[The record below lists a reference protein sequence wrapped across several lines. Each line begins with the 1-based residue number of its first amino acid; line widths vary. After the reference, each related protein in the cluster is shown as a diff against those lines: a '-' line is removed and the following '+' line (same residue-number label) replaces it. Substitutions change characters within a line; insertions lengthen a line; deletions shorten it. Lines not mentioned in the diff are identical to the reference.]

1 MLLSAARCS
10 LSFSAEHISD
20 VHNQIADV
28 LSRICWQEF
37 RRLAPAAS
45 PPALVRIDH
54 LSLEQRCHAFLVHG
68 LAPSSR
74 KTTQR
79 KVFNL
84 FLLFFNI
91 SWASF
96 IPLGRLFQLMNGFC
110 VCLQLF
116 WRDLATIRL
125 LRSICRASA
134 LFMLS
139 RGFQIHYKTVCFYNG
154 LFEGLNALKVLR
166 RLIVCPSLIS
176 RCCSSGNP

>member
-1 MLLSAARCS
+1 MACCS
-10 LSFSAEHISD
+10 FSFSAEHIPD

-28 LSRICWQEF
+28 LSRICLQEF
-37 RRLAPAAS
+37 RRLVPAAS
-45 PPALVRIDH
+45 SPALAGIDH

-74 KTTQR
+74 KTAQR
-79 KVFNL
+79 KFFNL
-84 FLLFFNI
+84 SLPFFNI

-96 IPLGRLFQLMNGFC
+96 IPLGRLVPLMNGFC

-125 LRSICRASA
+125 SRSICRASA
-134 LFMLS
+134 LFMSS
-139 RGFQIHYKTVCFYNG
+139 RGFQIHYKTVFFYNG

-176 RCCSSGNP
+176 RSCSSGNP

>member
-1 MLLSAARCS
+1 MLLFAARCS
-10 LSFSAEHISD
+10 FSFSAGHIPD

-45 PPALVRIDH
+45 SPALVGIDH
-54 LSLEQRCHAFLVHG
+54 LSLVQRCHAFLMHG

-74 KTTQR
+74 RNVQR
-79 KVFNL
+79 KFFNL
-84 FLLFFNI
+84 SLLFLNI

-96 IPLGRLFQLMNGFC
+96 IPLGRLVPLINGFC
-110 VCLQLF
+110 FCLQLF
-116 WRDLATIRL
+116 WRDLVTIRL
-125 LRSICRASA
+125 SRSICRASA

-139 RGFQIHYKTVCFYNG
+139 RGFQIHYKPVCFYNG

-166 RLIVCPSLIS
+166 RLIVCLSLIS